1 MSRRAPLFAFAR
13 RTACWTACLIV
24 LGGAGSLV
32 AQEPETAPPATAPA
46 ETVQATPATP
56 TPPPTGAADPGA
68 AAQANPAP
76 PPGPAVPTT
85 TPAPAV
91 PPPPPGPPGAGP
103 DRIDFDLK
111 FPTDKG
117 GGATSGS
124 AESLEYQREDYAVL
138 SGEVH
143 LRYQDIEI
151 QADTAE
157 IDLTSKKVIALG
169 NVILDQGPRRLSG
182 KSLEFD
188 LGTKTG
194 TMAEAQAQ
202 VTPDYFFT
210 GTRIS
215 KIGDALYTIENG
227 IFTSCNQKVPDW
239 SFKVRHAKIEIEG
252 YAHASHATMRT
263 KKLPIFYTPY
273 ILWPVKRERSSGF
286 LVPNFGYSDRRGSL
300 IGLAYFLELGRSYD
314 TTFHVDPYS
323 KGFLGIG
330 DEFRYRPSEGTQG
343 VFQGYA
349 VRDPDALPDENEWR
363 WKINWNH
370 EMNKLP
376 GGLRAVVAY
385 EDFSDFNF
393 FRDFERDFDRNSFR
407 FQDSRAFLA
416 GNWGPQ
422 ALNVLLNDRKTFVG
436 TGQFVTQRKLP
447 EIDYSLR
454 STRIGKLPLYLQAQN
469 SVSYLDLERPGSY
482 SGQYSR
488 VDLFPQL
495 TVPVRAFPWLS
506 LSATVGDRITW
517 YGDTINPLTQKF
529 TGETEVRDLPS
540 ASGQIVGPSV
550 SKIFNAKVG
559 SLTKFKHIIEPRITY
574 TYFGEYDNTAVIP
587 LFDEVD
593 SSFSQNVARVAL
605 VNRVLGKSEDLKDPG
620 AREVF
625 YLEIAQAFSL
635 DDKQPLQ
642 ISPTDPLHVNTTEGP
657 LEALLRLNP
666 SKGFNAKIDLS
677 YNTLFKQLQSRSFT
691 GGLDWKGGNSVD
703 LTWFTNYLPQTGETV
718 GDQARITTGLNVIP
732 RKLRI
737 EAQIAYDIDREDL
750 QHQRYVASWTS
761 QCWGLRL
768 EVRDQSVGE
777 LRNRDY
783 RLSISL
789 KNVGTFLDM
798 TGRNYATD
806 ALDQ

>member
-1 MSRRAPLFAFAR
+1 MSRGTPIFAL
-13 RTACWTACLIV
+13 ACLI
-24 LGGAGSLV
+24 AGLIALPGSRPLA
-32 AQEPETAPPATAPA
+32 AQEPTAPVPPPIPESAAPANSPAPAQATPPATGAPA
-46 ETVQATPATP
+46 IPATP
-56 TPPPTGAADPGA
+56 TPTK
-68 AAQANPAP
+68 
-76 PPGPAVPTT
+76 PPGTAT
-85 TPAPAV
+85 APAV
-91 PPPPPGPPGAGP
+91 PAPPPGPPGAGP

-111 FPTDKG
+111 FPTEKG

-138 SGEVH
+138 TGEVH

-157 IDLTSKKVIALG
+157 IDLTSKKVLALG
-169 NVILDQGPRRLSG
+169 NVVLDQGPRRLSG

-188 LGTKTG
+188 LATKTG
-194 TMAEAQAQ
+194 TMAEAQAA
-202 VTPDYFFT
+202 VTPDYYFS
-210 GTRIS
+210 GARIS
-215 KIGDALYTIENG
+215 KIGDATYRVENG
-227 IFTSCNQKVPDW
+227 VFTSCSQKVPDW
-239 SFKVRHAKIEIEG
+239 SFKVKKATIEIEG
-252 YAHASHATMRT
+252 YARATSATMRA
-263 KKLPIFYTPY
+263 KKMPVFYTPY
-273 ILWPVKRERSSGF
+273 LLWPVKRERSSGF

-300 IGLAYFLELGRSYD
+300 IGLAYFLEMGRSYD
-314 TTFHVDPYS
+314 MTFHVDPYS
-323 KGFLGIG
+323 KGYLGLG
-330 DEFRYRPSEGTQG
+330 DEFRYRPSEGTRG
-343 VFQGYA
+343 DFQGYA
-349 VRDPDALPDENEWR
+349 VRDPNALPGENEWR

-376 GGLRAVVAY
+376 HGLRAVVAY

-422 ALNVLLNDRKTFVG
+422 SLNVLLNDRKIFVG

-447 EIDYSLR
+447 EIDYSIR

-469 SVSYLDLERPGSY
+469 SVSYLDLERPGSTTGKY
-482 SGQYSR
+482 GR

-506 LSATVGDRITW
+506 LSATVGDRLTW
-517 YGDTINPLTQKF
+517 YGDTVDPLTQQF
-529 TGETEVRDLPS
+529 TGNTEQRNLTS
-540 ASGQIVGPSV
+540 ASGLIVGPSF

-559 SLTKFKHIIEPRITY
+559 SLTKFKHVIEPRITY
-574 TYFGEYDNTAVIP
+574 TYFGDYDNTRVIP

-593 SSFSQNVARVAL
+593 SSFSQNVGRVAL
-605 VNRVLGKSEDLKDPG
+605 INRVLGKSEDPKDGG
-620 AREVF
+620 AREVA

-635 DDKQPLQ
+635 DNKLPLQ
-642 ISPTDPLHVNTTEGP
+642 ISPIDPLHVNTTDGP
-657 LEALLRLNP
+657 IEALLRLNP
-666 SKGFNAKIDLS
+666 SKLFNAKVDLS

-691 GGLDWKGGNSVD
+691 GGVDWNGGNSVD
-703 LTWFTNYLPQTGETV
+703 LTWFTTYLPQSGEV
-718 GDQARITTGLNVIP
+718 NGDQIRVTTGLNVIP
-732 RKLRI
+732 RRLRL
-737 EAQIAYDIDREDL
+737 EAQVAYDLDRANL

-768 EVRDQSVGE
+768 EVRDQSVGD
-777 LRNRDY
+777 LHNRDY

-789 KNVGTFLDM
+789 KNVGTFLDL
-798 TGRNYATD
+798 TGRTYATD